1 MLRPKKFRNDNA
13 LECPHC
19 FKMCKLESGLTRHCN
34 SLHSHYSEG
43 SFQSPDPSGSPDLV
57 GIPLDIMDAPSLL
70 SGNEEDLSSQLSEF
84 LSEIPRELSDDFQY
98 DSEDDAD
105 SDSSS
110 EAIELVEEFTSHSD
124 IIQQHE
130 ALSHHNAGYIYET
143 QGTESQVF
151 EIQNNLQEEHGY
163 PFSPWANEDEFWL
176 AYVIFVKAK
185 ISMSACN
192 DLLDGFKAG
201 RISMHDSLS
210 FYTNQKM
217 LKIIDQAKFVTV
229 FGILNLPR

>member
-1 MLRPKKFRNDNA
+1 
-13 LECPHC
+13 
-19 FKMCKLESGLTRHCN
+19 MCKSESGLTRHCN
-34 SLHSHYSEG
+34 SLHSHYPEG
-43 SFQSPDPSGSPDLV
+43 SNIFLENTSFQSPDPSGSPDLV
-57 GIPLDIMDAPSLL
+57 GMSPDVMDAPSSL
-70 SGNEEDLSSQLSEF
+70 SDNEDPPFQLTEF
-84 LSEIPRELSDDFQY
+84 LSEIPGELSDDFQY

-105 SDSSS
+105 SDADSDSSG
-110 EAIELVEEFTSHSD
+110 ETTELVEEFTSHSD

-151 EIQNNLQEEHGY
+151 EIQNKLREEYGH

-176 AYVIFVKAK
+176 AYVMFVKAK
-185 ISMSACN
+185 MSMSACN
-192 DLLDGFKAG
+192 DLLDGFRAG
-201 RISMHDSLS
+201 RISMRGSLS

-229 FGILNLPR
+229 FGVLNLSC